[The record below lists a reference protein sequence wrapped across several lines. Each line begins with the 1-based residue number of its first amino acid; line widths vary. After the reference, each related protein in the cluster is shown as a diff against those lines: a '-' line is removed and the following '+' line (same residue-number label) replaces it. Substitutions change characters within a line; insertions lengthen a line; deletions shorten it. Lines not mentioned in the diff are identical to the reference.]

1 MAIKTVKIGVN
12 NGDIYTVGQKVNG
25 VIIDDII
32 QNTITGD
39 IFCYDSG
46 SNLIVAIRDGVPVV
60 VEYVG
65 AE

>member
-1 MAIKTVKIGVN
+1 MAIKTVKIGGH
-12 NGDIYTVGQKVNG
+12 GDVYTVGQKVNG
-25 VIIDDII
+25 IVIDDII
-32 QNTITGD
+32 QNQDTKD

-46 SNLIVAIRDGVPVV
+46 SNMLVAIRDGVPTV